1 MTAPLQMKKNNTTK
15 IHTLQSMEKKVQH
28 AINNHD
34 LEETDMVLSQ
44 MLDMHISQ
52 AYLGTLYCYANDKNE
67 KEICQ
72 YLKHILFVNNNTC
85 NII

>member
-1 MTAPLQMKKNNTTK
+1 MTAPLQMKKNSTTT
-15 IHTLQSMEKKVQH
+15 IHTLQSMEKKLQR
-28 AINNHD
+28 AINSHD
-34 LEETDMVLSQ
+34 LEETDKVVSQ

-52 AYLGTLYCYANDKNE
+52 AYLGTLYSYANDKHE